1 MASTVTLQSTVN
13 WALPF
18 LEQQPLA
25 INGMEP
31 ALSSANLVLQTMLGP
46 PFAWAWNRKMISY
59 TSNGQDYQAILSDF
73 GFLEGGTV
81 QAVTGGKAWE
91 ISVRNLLLVD
101 AQSARPAFVS
111 PLIDDGM
118 GNITF
123 RLSPA
128 PDQGYNVVLPY
139 QRKPPQLMSFGYT
152 WSPVPDEKNYICQ
165 WGFLSLM
172 SLIGN
177 DARFSEYNIKFIT
190 ALLAAQGG
198 LSEMEKNIFLANWTR
213 VMQNLQSSQ
222 LGTQERF
229 KAREA

>member
-1 MASTVTLQSTVN
+1 VN

-190 ALLAAQGG
+190 TLLAAQGG